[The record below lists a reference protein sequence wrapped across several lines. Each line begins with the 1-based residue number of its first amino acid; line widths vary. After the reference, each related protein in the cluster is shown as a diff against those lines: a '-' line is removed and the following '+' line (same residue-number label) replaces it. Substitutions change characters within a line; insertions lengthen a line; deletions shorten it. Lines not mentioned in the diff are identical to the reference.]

1 MYFWY
6 PYAVFRKLM
15 GTYLDAF
22 VAGVKES
29 RVAFK
34 QSQVMLLG
42 EIPFDSVA
50 KVGVFLNFGV
60 YGP

>member
-1 MYFWY
+1 
-6 PYAVFRKLM
+6 M

-50 KVGVFLNFGV
+50 KLGVFLNFGV